1 MEENLRNQIALFR
14 YGILAPYIQ
23 RQVDT
28 KAPWTFFRDAADK
41 KYQYIDG
48 TFRSV
53 SPSSIERWLKS
64 YNEKGFDGL
73 KPLGRSDV
81 GKQRKIDDELSKKIT
96 YYVEEYPRLPATQIY
111 EKLINT
117 NEITSKELSLSTVTR
132 FVTTIKKSKGLK
144 PITEYKR
151 YEKEHI
157 NAINEVWYGDTTYGP
172 YITIDGKK
180 RRVYII
186 ALIDDASRK
195 ITACEAFLED
205 NYINLMKVIKSGI
218 STCGK
223 PKLFSFDNGAN
234 YRSNQMTLLGARIGV
249 AINYCP
255 AYTPTSKA
263 KVERF
268 FLTLK
273 NQYLCLIK
281 PNDYH
286 DLDTFNKDLRAYIQK
301 YNTTPHS
308 SLEDNMSPND
318 RFYKES
324 NIIIEMSQE
333 KIEKSFLLELERTVT
348 PDSVIKIDNIEYEV
362 DYHYQNQK
370 ILLRYSPDLSKV
382 YVVDKSDD
390 SLKEIKLLDKIS
402 NSGVKR
408 EKISLSEIGQ

>member
-28 KAPWTFFRDAADK
+28 KAPWTFFRSAADK

-157 NAINEVWYGDTTYGP
+157 NEVWYGDTTYGP

-218 STCGK
+218 SSCGK
-223 PKLFSFDNGAN
+223 PKLFSFDNGSN

-255 AYTPTSKA
+255 IYTPTSKA
-263 KVERF
+263 KIERF

-286 DLDTFNKDLRAYIQK
+286 DLKSFNEDLRTYIQK

-362 DYHYQNQK
+362 DYHYQSQK
-370 ILLRYSPDLSKV
+370 VLLRYSPDLSKV

-390 SLKEIKLLDKIS
+390 SLKEIKLLDKKS
-402 NSGVKR
+402 NSSVKR
-408 EKISLSEIGQ
+408 EKISLSEIGE

>member
-132 FVTTIKKSKGLK
+132 FVTAIKKSKGLK
-144 PITEYKR
+144 PITEYRR
-151 YEKEHI
+151 YEKEH
-157 NAINEVWYGDTTYGP
+157 INEVWYGDTTYGP

>member
-1 MEENLRNQIALFR
+1 MRADTHAGHAR
-14 YGILAPYIQ
+14 
-23 RQVDT
+23 RQNRS
-28 KAPWTFFRDAADK
+28 FHRQSFQSSCHL
-41 KYQYIDG
+41 QYL
-48 TFRSV
+48 SV
-53 SPSSIERWLKS
+53 
-64 YNEKGFDGL
+64 Y
-73 KPLGRSDV
+73 
-81 GKQRKIDDELSKKIT
+81 
-96 YYVEEYPRLPATQIY
+96 
-111 EKLINT
+111 
-117 NEITSKELSLSTVTR
+117 TS
-132 FVTTIKKSKGLK
+132 
-144 PITEYKR
+144 
-151 YEKEHI
+151 
-157 NAINEVWYGDTTYGP
+157 A
-172 YITIDGKK
+172 
-180 RRVYII
+180 
-186 ALIDDASRK
+186 
-195 ITACEAFLED
+195 
-205 NYINLMKVIKSGI
+205 
-218 STCGK
+218 
-223 PKLFSFDNGAN
+223 
-234 YRSNQMTLLGARIGV
+234 
-249 AINYCP
+249 YCP

>member
-28 KAPWTFFRDAADK
+28 KAPWTFFRSAADK

-157 NAINEVWYGDTTYGP
+157 NEVWYGDTTYGP

-205 NYINLMKVIKSGI
+205 NYINLMKVIKSGV
-218 STCGK
+218 SSCGK
-223 PKLFSFDNGAN
+223 PKLFSFDNGSN

-255 AYTPTSKA
+255 IYTPTSKA
-263 KVERF
+263 KIERF

-286 DLDTFNKDLRAYIQK
+286 DLKSFNEDLRTYIQK

-324 NIIIEMSQE
+324 NTIIEMSQE

-362 DYHYQNQK
+362 DYHYQSQK
-370 ILLRYSPDLSKV
+370 VLLRYSPDLSKV

-390 SLKEIKLLDKIS
+390 SLKEIKLLDKKS
-402 NSGVKR
+402 NSSVKR
-408 EKISLSEIGQ
+408 EKISLSEIGE

>member
-28 KAPWTFFRDAADK
+28 KVPWTFFRSAADK

-117 NEITSKELSLSTVTR
+117 NEITSKELSLSTITR

-151 YEKEHI
+151 YEKEH
-157 NAINEVWYGDTTYGP
+157 INEVWYGDTTYGP

-205 NYINLMKVIKSGI
+205 NYINLMKVVKSGV

-223 PKLFSFDNGAN
+223 PKLFSFDNGSN

-255 AYTPTSKA
+255 IYTPTSKA
-263 KVERF
+263 KIERF

-286 DLDTFNKDLRAYIQK
+286 DLKSFNEDLRTYIQK

-324 NIIIEMSQE
+324 NTIIEMSQE

-362 DYHYQNQK
+362 DYHYQSQK
-370 ILLRYSPDLSKV
+370 VLLRYSPDLSKV

-390 SLKEIKLLDKIS
+390 SLKEIKLLDKKS
-402 NSGVKR
+402 NSSVKR
-408 EKISLSEIGQ
+408 EKISLSEIGE

>member
-151 YEKEHI
+151 YEKEH
-157 NAINEVWYGDTTYGP
+157 INEVWYGDTTYGP

-408 EKISLSEIGQ
+408 EKISLSS

>member
-151 YEKEHI
+151 YEKEH
-157 NAINEVWYGDTTYGP
+157 INEVWYGDTTYGP

>member
-28 KAPWTFFRDAADK
+28 KAPWTFFRSAADK

-157 NAINEVWYGDTTYGP
+157 NEVWYGDTTYGP

-205 NYINLMKVIKSGI
+205 NYINLMKVIKSGV

-223 PKLFSFDNGAN
+223 PKLFSFDNGSN

-255 AYTPTSKA
+255 IYTPTSKA
-263 KVERF
+263 KIERF

-286 DLDTFNKDLRAYIQK
+286 DLKSFNEDLRTYIQK

-324 NIIIEMSQE
+324 NTIIEMSQE

-362 DYHYQNQK
+362 DYHYQSQK
-370 ILLRYSPDLSKV
+370 VLLRYSPDLSKV

-390 SLKEIKLLDKIS
+390 SLKEIKLLDKKS
-402 NSGVKR
+402 NSSVKR
-408 EKISLSEIGQ
+408 EKISLSEIGE

>member
-28 KAPWTFFRDAADK
+28 KAPWTFFRNAADK

-81 GKQRKIDDELSKKIT
+81 GKQRKIDDELSKKII

-151 YEKEHI
+151 YEKEH
-157 NAINEVWYGDTTYGP
+157 INEVWYGDTTYGP

-255 AYTPTSKA
+255 IYTPTSKA

-286 DLDTFNKDLRAYIQK
+286 DLDTFNKDLRTYIQK

-324 NIIIEMSQE
+324 NIIVEMSQE

-370 ILLRYSPDLSKV
+370 VLLRYSPDLSKV

-408 EKISLSEIGQ
+408 EKISLSEIGE

>member
-151 YEKEHI
+151 YEKEH
-157 NAINEVWYGDTTYGP
+157 INEVWYGDTTYGP

-362 DYHYQNQK
+362 DYHYQK
-370 ILLRYSPDLSKV
+370 YMWLIKV
-382 YVVDKSDD
+382 M
-390 SLKEIKLLDKIS
+390 IH
-402 NSGVKR
+402 
-408 EKISLSEIGQ
+408 

>member
-157 NAINEVWYGDTTYGP
+157 NEVWYGDTTYGP

-218 STCGK
+218 SSCGK

-255 AYTPTSKA
+255 IYTPTSKA
-263 KVERF
+263 KIERF

>member
-28 KAPWTFFRDAADK
+28 KAPWTFFKDAADK

-151 YEKEHI
+151 YEKEH
-157 NAINEVWYGDTTYGP
+157 INEVWYGDTTYGP

>member
-14 YGILAPYIQ
+14 YGVLAPYIQ

-28 KAPWTFFRDAADK
+28 KAPWTFFKSAADK

-157 NAINEVWYGDTTYGP
+157 NEVWYGDTTYGP

-205 NYINLMKVIKSGI
+205 NYINLMKVIKSGV

-223 PKLFSFDNGAN
+223 PKLFSFDNGSN

-255 AYTPTSKA
+255 IYTPTSKA
-263 KVERF
+263 KIERF

-286 DLDTFNKDLRAYIQK
+286 DLKSFNEDLRTYIQK

-324 NIIIEMSQE
+324 NTIIEMSQE

-362 DYHYQNQK
+362 DYHYQSQK
-370 ILLRYSPDLSKV
+370 VLLRYSPDLSKV

-390 SLKEIKLLDKIS
+390 SLKEIKLLDKKS
-402 NSGVKR
+402 NSSVKR
-408 EKISLSEIGQ
+408 EKISLSEIGE

>member
-41 KYQYIDG
+41 KYQYING

-151 YEKEHI
+151 YEKEH
-157 NAINEVWYGDTTYGP
+157 INEVWYGDTTYGP

>member
-73 KPLGRSDV
+73 TPLGRSDV

-151 YEKEHI
+151 YEKEH
-157 NAINEVWYGDTTYGP
+157 INEVWYGDTTYGP

>member
-157 NAINEVWYGDTTYGP
+157 NEVWYGDTTYGP

-205 NYINLMKVIKSGI
+205 NYINLMKVINSGI

-223 PKLFSFDNGAN
+223 PKLLSFVNGAN

>member
-28 KAPWTFFRDAADK
+28 KAPWTFFRSAADK

-157 NAINEVWYGDTTYGP
+157 NEVWYGDTTYGP

-195 ITACEAFLED
+195 ITACETFLED

-218 STCGK
+218 SSCGK

-255 AYTPTSKA
+255 TYTPTSKA
-263 KVERF
+263 KIERF

-286 DLDTFNKDLRAYIQK
+286 DLKSFNEDLRTYIQK

-324 NIIIEMSQE
+324 NTIIEMSQE

-362 DYHYQNQK
+362 DYHYQSQK
-370 ILLRYSPDLSKV
+370 VLLRYSPDLSKV

-390 SLKEIKLLDKIS
+390 SLKEIKLLDKKS
-402 NSGVKR
+402 NSSVKR
-408 EKISLSEIGQ
+408 EKISLSEIGE

>member
-157 NAINEVWYGDTTYGP
+157 NEVWYGDTTYGP

-301 YNTTPHS
+301 YNTAPHS

-370 ILLRYSPDLSKV
+370 VLLRYSPDLSKV

-408 EKISLSEIGQ
+408 EKISLSEIGE

>member
-81 GKQRKIDDELSKKIT
+81 GKQRKIDDELSKKIA

-132 FVTTIKKSKGLK
+132 FVTAIKKSKGLK

-151 YEKEHI
+151 YEKEH
-157 NAINEVWYGDTTYGP
+157 INEVWYGDTTYGP

-255 AYTPTSKA
+255 IYTPTSKA
-263 KVERF
+263 KIERF

-286 DLDTFNKDLRAYIQK
+286 DLDTFNKDLRTYIQK

-324 NIIIEMSQE
+324 NIIVEMSQE

-370 ILLRYSPDLSKV
+370 VLLRYSPDLSKV

-408 EKISLSEIGQ
+408 EKISLSEIGE

>member
-81 GKQRKIDDELSKKIT
+81 GKQRKIDDELSKKIA

-132 FVTTIKKSKGLK
+132 FVTAIKKSKGLK

-151 YEKEHI
+151 YEKEH
-157 NAINEVWYGDTTYGP
+157 INEVWYGDTTYGP

-286 DLDTFNKDLRAYIQK
+286 DLDTFNKDLRTYIQK

-370 ILLRYSPDLSKV
+370 VLLRYSPDLSKV

-408 EKISLSEIGQ
+408 EKISLSEIGE

>member
-81 GKQRKIDDELSKKIT
+81 GKQRKIDDELSKKIA

-132 FVTTIKKSKGLK
+132 FVTAIKKSKGLK

-151 YEKEHI
+151 YEKEH
-157 NAINEVWYGDTTYGP
+157 INEVWYGDTTYGP

-370 ILLRYSPDLSKV
+370 VLLRYSPDLSKV

-408 EKISLSEIGQ
+408 EKISLSEIGE